1 VKLGEPTGELTRCD
15 GGDWISGPG
24 CENMVRVLHDPYCTA
39 DLALCGECN
48 GGGEIYGPI
57 IVPSWEDEEEVEH
70 AFTPECCADCRR
82 LIEDEDRYAA
92 ECDEAHEE
100 ELGRL
105 AQQRPPTLW
114 SRVRCW
120 VARFVR

>member
-1 VKLGEPTGELTRCD
+1 
-15 GGDWISGPG
+15 
-24 CENMVRVLHDPYCTA
+24 MVRVLHDPYCTA